1 MVENAQSSLELLTL
15 ELILYQNLEVITKFV
30 GRGRVHGWLLLNKE
44 VMIRETANGVNEVV
58 SDLFPYAM
66 AVGLLDDDLVPLTT
80 ETTADDAVNV
90 ASRNEYIQRFEF
102 KPLLDGFTAT
112 AGCIAFNASFF
123 YVVVWRENIS
133 EALYRLLEIIR
144 EFPSERSLF
153 K

>member
-1 MVENAQSSLELLTL
+1 MVGDKQSSLELLPI
-15 ELILYQNLEVITKFV
+15 ELLLYQNMEVITKFV

-44 VMIRETANGVNEVV
+44 VMIQETANGANEVV
-58 SDLFPYAM
+58 SDLLPYAQ

-80 ETTADDAVNV
+80 DATAKDAVNIV
-90 ASRNEYIQRFEF
+90 DRNEYIQRFEF

-123 YVVVWRENIS
+123 YVAVWRENIS
-133 EALYRLLEIIR
+133 DALYRLLEIIR

-153 K
+153 E